1 MIDDEDKDL
10 PQQYILQND
19 DNLQDSLL
27 DMRIKA
33 LFVRIDLM
41 DKRITSLNSQLD
53 SIQSQMALIPN

>member
-10 PQQYILQND
+10 PQQSILQND
-19 DNLQDSLL
+19 DNLKDSLL

-41 DKRITSLNSQLD
+41 DKRITSLNSQLE
-53 SIQSQMALIPN
+53 SIQSQMVLIPD